1 MSISGV
7 NRKLDRV
14 VVVKVCL
21 RRTTDS
27 ALLAAIEAEP
37 RGRRSNLVRDL
48 LRSGLTFERL
58 TEEKRLAALG
68 GPTTKPPEPG
78 ESTIPARQAVNGA
91 ANTAPKKKKP
101 SLLMSM
107 EYEQ

>member
-1 MSISGV
+1 VSISGV

-27 ALLAAIEAEP
+27 GLLAAIEAEP
-37 RGRRSNLVRDL
+37 RGRRSTLVRDL
-48 LRSGLTFERL
+48 LRSGLAYEQL
-58 TEEKRLAALG
+58 AEEARRAAL
-68 GPTTKPPEPG
+68 PPPPKKSPEPG
-78 ESTIPARQAVNGA
+78 ESTIPAPTA
-91 ANTAPKKKKP
+91 AKGTADAGPRKRKP
-101 SLLMSM
+101 TLLMSM